1 MRYFDSRT
9 SISQIGT
16 KYSLVFEQFRLGLAG
31 IGTSY
36 ASYPAKERFHNLR
49 LSIQKPVC
57 VLDIQIPTEEATNPP
72 SLRKYGASRQ
82 FIHNP
87 DRFKIVHYQSYT
99 EKYVRKYLRNYFCGQ
114 IIK

>member
-1 MRYFDSRT
+1 MRAFYT
-9 SISQIGT
+9 T
-16 KYSLVFEQFRLGLAG
+16 VLAG

-36 ASYPAKERFHNLR
+36 ASYPAKEQFDDLR

-72 SLRKYGASRQ
+72 SLCKYGASRQ

-87 DRFKIVHYQSYT
+87 DRFKIVHYQSCT
-99 EKYVRKYLRNYFCGQ
+99 EKHV
-114 IIK
+114 

>member
-1 MRYFDSRT
+1 MYITLSQAL
-9 SISQIGT
+9 ISQIGA
-16 KYSLVFEQFRLGLAG
+16 KNSLVFERFRLGLAG

-72 SLRKYGASRQ
+72 SLSNMVRPGSLSIILIDSRY
-82 FIHNP
+82 
-87 DRFKIVHYQSYT
+87 IVHYQSCT
-99 EKYVRKYLRNYFCGQ
+99 ETYVRKYLRNY
-114 IIK
+114 KS

>member
-72 SLRKYGASRQ
+72 SLSNMVRPGSLSIILIILKFLCVTSNSSTDEVVLTTKY
-82 FIHNP
+82 I
-87 DRFKIVHYQSYT
+87 
-99 EKYVRKYLRNYFCGQ
+99 
-114 IIK
+114 